1 MGRKV
6 SLCKWQMFWMAT
18 CLICSFIFILFYTE
32 RKWLLMRNLVTIF
45 LFKSKL
51 SVNLQRFDAI
61 DGSIENFQLKLKIVK
76 QAQSFIRKIYRKLQA
91 FTFKVIQE
99 CSSWESR
106 KGAVQLFFLTPKKKK
121 KKMLARKFLKWD
133 RFGLCCRSMLF
144 WMSSDLRFVKWL
156 SFFERK
162 YCKIS
167 DLFA

>member
-18 CLICSFIFILFYTE
+18 CLICSFIFILFYIE

-76 QAQSFIRKIYRKLQA
+76 QAQSFIRKIYRKLQT

-121 KKMLARKFLKWD
+121 KNACQKICKGRQVFGCVAGACYFECRVSWD
-133 RFGLCCRSMLF
+133 L
-144 WMSSDLRFVKWL
+144 
-156 SFFERK
+156 
-162 YCKIS
+162 
-167 DLFA
+167 

>member
-18 CLICSFIFILFYTE
+18 CLICSFIFILFYIE

-121 KKMLARKFLKWD
+121 KNACQKIFKVRQVLAVLREHVILNVEWVEICKMIEF
-133 RFGLCCRSMLF
+133 F
-144 WMSSDLRFVKWL
+144 WA
-156 SFFERK
+156 
-162 YCKIS
+162 KI
-167 DLFA
+167 L

>member
-18 CLICSFIFILFYTE
+18 CLICYFIVILFYIE
-32 RKWLLMRNLVTIF
+32 RKWLLMRNLATIL

-61 DGSIENFQLKLKIVK
+61 DGSIENFQLKWKIVK
-76 QAQSFIRKIYRKLQA
+76 QAQNFITKIYRNIQA
-91 FTFKVIQE
+91 FAFKVIQE

-121 KKMLARKFLKWD
+121 KMLARKFVKGD
-133 RFGLCCRSMLF
+133 RFLAVLREHVILNVEWVEICKMSEFF
-144 WMSSDLRFVKWL
+144 WVKIL
-156 SFFERK
+156 
-162 YCKIS
+162 
-167 DLFA
+167 